1 MKLKLLAILLITTL
15 FSCERQLPS
24 TKVEKA
30 DTVKFAVGCQ
40 PIDTTAEKGVINA
53 RMLANE
59 PDFWNSNYRSYK
71 VCTLYVEVAY
81 NIYVNEG
88 YNAPNAEAKMRALI
102 NVASKTSERLTGVK
116 FVIGD
121 IKVNTVQDVYYL
133 YRDAPTALYYFGQNT
148 MNNPQ
153 PFKVFLTDA
162 NIGGAAYISAGSV
175 TSAKYAFVSLARTR
189 PIDQFTFTYGHSSLL
204 HELYH
209 ILGLSHSH
217 NDCAWLD
224 RNGNRIGPLDSCAS
238 CENNR
243 ACPPSLKC
251 VTTTKRMRG
260 DIMSYCHIY
269 GTTEL
274 FLKEP
279 ELAVLHKSLYYSSLP
294 NYTPTTPPTI
304 GMTVDT
310 IGIPYQKLGFKL
322 ARDNNFS
329 INTSRWVVAGPSS
342 VTFNNVNRN
351 IGNLTLYTGFLNTS
365 WNSPV
370 KSIQVIVNGTQVFA
384 TTTNN
389 LTTIVIPINSNVVT
403 LRILFRD
410 TDFNRVREIVF

>member
-1 MKLKLLAILLITTL
+1 MKLKLFGLLAVIL
-15 FSCERQLPS
+15 FSCNPDYQTPPTS
-24 TKVEKA
+24 INTTHT
-30 DTVKFAVGCQ
+30 DTTRYVVGCK
-40 PIDTTAEKGVINA
+40 PIDTTAEKKVTNA

-59 PDFWNSNYRSYK
+59 PDFWNPSYKSYK

-88 YNAPNAEAKMRALI
+88 YNAPHAEAKMRALI
-102 NVASKTSERLTGVK
+102 NVASQTSERLTGVK
-116 FVIGD
+116 FVIGE
-121 IKVNTVQDVYYL
+121 IKINTIQDAYYL

-148 MNNPQ
+148 INNTQ

-162 NIGGAAYISAGSV
+162 NIGGCAYISAGSV
-175 TSAKYAFVSLARTR
+175 TSAKWAFVSLARTR
-189 PIDQFTFTYGHSSLL
+189 PIDQYTFTYGHSSLI

-224 RNGNRIGPLDSCAS
+224 RNGNRLGPLDSCAS

-279 ELAVLHKSLYYSSLP
+279 ELAVLHKSLYYSTLP
-294 NYTPTTPPTI
+294 NYTPTTNPP
-304 GMTVDT
+304 
-310 IGIPYQKLGFKL
+310 PP
-322 ARDNNFS
+322 
-329 INTSRWVVAGPSS
+329 VV
-342 VTFNNVNRN
+342 TN
-351 IGNLTLYTGFLNTS
+351 
-365 WNSPV
+365 PV
-370 KSIQVIVNGTQVFA
+370 SLQTTYKGTDGKWRIKF
-384 TTTNN
+384 T
-389 LTTIVIPINSNVVT
+389 IPINQATYPPYGLNVCRYDNACTVQQACGSRGTISTLTATEKTTGIVDRVLSPQPANLNSCYRTSITCNNVVYWT
-403 LRILFRD
+403 ASYI
-410 TDFNRVREIVF
+410 TN